1 MCFGNSS
8 SIAVLNEDGIQ
19 VLGEPEGFWSEK
31 VVSCNVLHYSND
43 KIDDLLILKL
53 YITPQ
58 GFKEDIFLVNIWKS
72 NYSVDGFLLML
83 CILHFTKR

>member
-53 YITPQ
+53 Y
-58 GFKEDIFLVNIWKS
+58 FLIAT
-72 NYSVDGFLLML
+72 
-83 CILHFTKR
+83 FTQDCEQLYGTCTDCQRAL